1 MAIIVKYGFPIN
13 KWILLYQTLLR
24 CQWTKLLIALW
35 ISFDWDDWTA
45 ESTIIPSDEIKTEI
59 KLKLQKKF
67 QPSLTLPWRAL
78 RVRSLIKIHSFCPSL
93 KSRLTSETP
102 IPSGRSFSFTCE
114 QHHRGIKH
122 SILSTYTQSTPI
134 STLSI
139 HTLRAQLLI
148 LLPTATSRH

>member
-1 MAIIVKYGFPIN
+1 MVIIVNIGFPIK
-13 KWILLYQTLLR
+13 KWILLYKALLR
-24 CQWTKLLIALW
+24 CQWAKLLIALW
-35 ISFDWDDWTA
+35 ISVDWDDWTA
-45 ESTIIPSDEIKTEI
+45 ERTIIPNDETQTQI

-67 QPSLTLPWRAL
+67 QTSLTLPWRAL

-122 SILSTYTQSTPI
+122 SILSTYTQSRPI

-139 HTLRAQLLI
+139 HRLRAQLLI